1 MGRALK
7 NQSRANPEP
16 WKSILIP
23 AQTQD
28 LHKCSIPSLGG
39 PLFFTNKSLNFL
51 GPSQKNWSRAWI
63 EPGLRL
69 DPSQNSARAD
79 LKPDPSLV
87 YEMTHKFLTYFVLFL
102 FIERS

>member
-1 MGRALK
+1 MIVMGRALK

-51 GPSQKNWSRAWI
+51 GPSQKI
-63 EPGLRL
+63 DPKPGLSL
-69 DPSQNSARAD
+69 GPSQNFE
-79 LKPDPSLV
+79 PDP
-87 YEMTHKFLTYFVLFL
+87 
-102 FIERS
+102 